1 MTEFRKIL
9 SEVIGTYTL
18 VFFGTLSV
26 VVTLLIAQ
34 GVETTNIFNI
44 GIGALGGV
52 GDWLSIGFA
61 FAMPLIA
68 AIYAFARIS
77 GAHFNP
83 AVTIGLW
90 SIKKFPTKDVIPY
103 IVSQIIGSL
112 LATFTIVAILGKQA
126 STIGVL
132 GSVAPFGDVTLLG
145 VFIAEFLGTFLLMYA
160 IMAVAVDK
168 NAQPGFAALIIGLV
182 ILGIVVAIGNISGSG
197 INPARSLTPMIG
209 NLIVAGTPID
219 LLVLAV
225 YIIAPILG
233 AICGA
238 QLYEYLYKRD
248 WILKLKNIMSI

>member
-182 ILGIVVAIGNISGSG
+182 ILGIVVAIGNISGFG

-238 QLYEYLYKRD
+238 QLYEYLYKE
-248 WILKLKNIMSI
+248 IGY

>member
-103 IVSQIIGSL
+103 SSYTWQTSINYRCSWICS
-112 LATFTIVAILGKQA
+112 TF
-126 STIGVL
+126 
-132 GSVAPFGDVTLLG
+132 
-145 VFIAEFLGTFLLMYA
+145 
-160 IMAVAVDK
+160 
-168 NAQPGFAALIIGLV
+168 
-182 ILGIVVAIGNISGSG
+182 
-197 INPARSLTPMIG
+197 
-209 NLIVAGTPID
+209 
-219 LLVLAV
+219 
-225 YIIAPILG
+225 
-233 AICGA
+233 
-238 QLYEYLYKRD
+238 
-248 WILKLKNIMSI
+248 W

>member
-1 MTEFRKIL
+1 M
-9 SEVIGTYTL
+9 G
-18 VFFGTLSV
+18 
-26 VVTLLIAQ
+26 LLKA
-34 GVETTNIFNI
+34 

-238 QLYEYLYKRD
+238 QLYEYLYKE
-248 WILKLKNIMSI
+248 IGY

>member
-238 QLYEYLYKRD
+238 QLYEYLYKE
-248 WILKLKNIMSI
+248 IGY

>member
-182 ILGIVVAIGNISGSG
+182 ILGIVVAIGNISVSG

-238 QLYEYLYKRD
+238 QLYEYLYKE
-248 WILKLKNIMSI
+248 IGY

>member
-225 YIIAPILG
+225 YIITPILG

-238 QLYEYLYKRD
+238 QLYEYLYKE
-248 WILKLKNIMSI
+248 IGY

>member
-52 GDWLSIGFA
+52 SDWLSIGFA

-225 YIIAPILG
+225 YVIAPILG

-238 QLYEYLYKRD
+238 QLYEYLYKE
-248 WILKLKNIMSI
+248 IGY

>member
-34 GVETTNIFNI
+34 GVENTNIFNI

-238 QLYEYLYKRD
+238 QLYEYLYKE
-248 WILKLKNIMSI
+248 IGY

>member
-132 GSVAPFGDVTLLG
+132 GSVAHFGDVTLLG

-238 QLYEYLYKRD
+238 QLYEYLYKE
-248 WILKLKNIMSI
+248 IGY

>member
-18 VFFGTLSV
+18 VFFGTLPV

-238 QLYEYLYKRD
+238 QLYEYLYKE
-248 WILKLKNIMSI
+248 IGY

>member
-126 STIGVL
+126 SNIGVL
-132 GSVAPFGDVTLLG
+132 GYVEPFGDVTLLG

-238 QLYEYLYKRD
+238 QLYEYLYKE
-248 WILKLKNIMSI
+248 IGY

>member
-132 GSVAPFGDVTLLG
+132 GSVTPFGDVTLLG

-238 QLYEYLYKRD
+238 QLYEYLYKE
-248 WILKLKNIMSI
+248 IGY

>member
-1 MTEFRKIL
+1 MCIRDR
-9 SEVIGTYTL
+9 
-18 VFFGTLSV
+18 
-26 VVTLLIAQ
+26 LLIAQ

-225 YIIAPILG
+225 YIICL
-233 AICGA
+233 
-238 QLYEYLYKRD
+238 LYTSPSPRD
-248 WILKLKNIMSI
+248 CS

>member
-238 QLYEYLYKRD
+238 QLY
-248 WILKLKNIMSI
+248 

>member
-225 YIIAPILG
+225 YISAPILG

-238 QLYEYLYKRD
+238 QLYEYLYKE
-248 WILKLKNIMSI
+248 IGY

>member
-219 LLVLAV
+219 LLFLAV

-238 QLYEYLYKRD
+238 QLYEYLYKE
-248 WILKLKNIMSI
+248 IGY

>member
-90 SIKKFPTKDVIPY
+90 SIKKFPTKDVIPC

-238 QLYEYLYKRD
+238 QLYEYLYKE
-248 WILKLKNIMSI
+248 IGY

>member
-83 AVTIGLW
+83 AVTIRLW

-238 QLYEYLYKRD
+238 QLYEYLYKE
-248 WILKLKNIMSI
+248 IGY

>member
-182 ILGIVVAIGNISGSG
+182 IIGIVVAIGNISGSG

-238 QLYEYLYKRD
+238 QLYEYLYKE
-248 WILKLKNIMSI
+248 IGY

>member
-219 LLVLAV
+219 LLILAV

-238 QLYEYLYKRD
+238 QLYEYLYKE
-248 WILKLKNIMSI
+248 IGY

>member
-44 GIGALGGV
+44 GIGALGGM

-238 QLYEYLYKRD
+238 QLYEYLYKE
-248 WILKLKNIMSI
+248 IGY

>member
-209 NLIVAGTPID
+209 NLIVTGTPID

-238 QLYEYLYKRD
+238 QLYEYLYKE
-248 WILKLKNIMSI
+248 IGY

>member
-112 LATFTIVAILGKQA
+112 VATFTIVAILGKQA

-238 QLYEYLYKRD
+238 QLYEYLYKE
-248 WILKLKNIMSI
+248 IGY

>member
-238 QLYEYLYKRD
+238 QLYEYLYQE
-248 WILKLKNIMSI
+248 IGY

>member
-126 STIGVL
+126 STISVL

-197 INPARSLTPMIG
+197 INPARSLH
-209 NLIVAGTPID
+209 
-219 LLVLAV
+219 
-225 YIIAPILG
+225 
-233 AICGA
+233 
-238 QLYEYLYKRD
+238 Q
-248 WILKLKNIMSI
+248 

>member
-90 SIKKFPTKDVIPY
+90 SIKKLPTKDVIPY

-238 QLYEYLYKRD
+238 QLYEYLYKE
-248 WILKLKNIMSI
+248 IGY

>member
-90 SIKKFPTKDVIPY
+90 SIKKFPTKEVIPY

-238 QLYEYLYKRD
+238 QLYEYLYKE
-248 WILKLKNIMSI
+248 IGY

>member
-44 GIGALGGV
+44 GIGALVGV

-197 INPARSLTPMIG
+197 INPARWQ
-209 NLIVAGTPID
+209 V
-219 LLVLAV
+219 LL
-225 YIIAPILG
+225 
-233 AICGA
+233 
-238 QLYEYLYKRD
+238 
-248 WILKLKNIMSI
+248 

>member
-160 IMAVAVDK
+160 IMVVAVDK

-238 QLYEYLYKRD
+238 QLYEYLYKE
-248 WILKLKNIMSI
+248 IGY

>member
-1 MTEFRKIL
+1 M
-9 SEVIGTYTL
+9 
-18 VFFGTLSV
+18 
-26 VVTLLIAQ
+26 
-34 GVETTNIFNI
+34 
-44 GIGALGGV
+44 

-238 QLYEYLYKRD
+238 QLYEYLYKE
-248 WILKLKNIMSI
+248 IGY

>member
-145 VFIAEFLGTFLLMYA
+145 VFIAEFLGTFLLMYT

-238 QLYEYLYKRD
+238 QLYEYLYKE
-248 WILKLKNIMSI
+248 IGY

>member
-197 INPARSLTPMIG
+197 INPARSITPMIG

-238 QLYEYLYKRD
+238 QLYEYLYKE
-248 WILKLKNIMSI
+248 IGY

>member
-26 VVTLLIAQ
+26 VVTLLI
-34 GVETTNIFNI
+34 I

-238 QLYEYLYKRD
+238 QLYEYLYKE
-248 WILKLKNIMSI
+248 IGY

>member
-34 GVETTNIFNI
+34 GVETTNIFNM

-238 QLYEYLYKRD
+238 QLYEYLYKE
-248 WILKLKNIMSI
+248 IGY

>member
-77 GAHFNP
+77 RAHFNP

-238 QLYEYLYKRD
+238 QLYEYLYKE
-248 WILKLKNIMSI
+248 IGY

>member
-83 AVTIGLW
+83 AVTIELW

-238 QLYEYLYKRD
+238 QLYEYLYKE
-248 WILKLKNIMSI
+248 IGY

>member
-103 IVSQIIGSL
+103 IASQIIGSL

-238 QLYEYLYKRD
+238 QLYEYLYKE
-248 WILKLKNIMSI
+248 IGY

>member
-209 NLIVAGTPID
+209 NLIVADTPID

-238 QLYEYLYKRD
+238 QLYEYLYKE
-248 WILKLKNIMSI
+248 IGY

>member
-233 AICGA
+233 ATCGA
-238 QLYEYLYKRD
+238 QL
-248 WILKLKNIMSI
+248 